1 MAPLASA
8 PAPRYPGLAPSY
20 VMLDL
25 ETTGATGT
33 TDRIT
38 EIGLVRIEGGQE
50 VARFSSLVNPGMP
63 VPPFIQR
70 LTGITTD
77 MVAAAPPFEDL
88 ASTLAALLK
97 DAVLVAHNVRFDHG
111 FLKNEFAR
119 LDIDLRVKTLCTVR
133 LSRKLY
139 PQYKSHGLDAIM
151 QRHGLN
157 TLARHR
163 AMGDVEVVLAWL
175 KEVETELGLDTLQ
188 AATNE
193 LLAGSSSIPSHL
205 QTPIKNIPQT
215 PGVYV
220 FYGESPLPL
229 YIGKSVNLRARVMS
243 HFQAD
248 HKINKD
254 MRIAQEL
261 TRIEWFET
269 AGELGALL
277 LESRMV
283 KQLQPVHNQQLR
295 RQNQLCTWELV
306 PDPSTRPLLN
316 LRTMAQ
322 LDATAQS
329 HLYGPFRSKKQALD
343 GLRTLAEEHN
353 LCLQAL
359 GLESGKGKCFAHQI
373 GKCRGVCCGQESP
386 ALHYARVQVA
396 LSQLKL
402 ARWPFAG
409 KIALREMSTAGDRTD
424 VHVFDQWCHLAT
436 ARDDAELEEAKNRHH
451 GDGLAFDLDTY
462 KMLQK
467 FLAKPQNRSSIVLL
481 R

>member
-1 MAPLASA
+1 MAPLAT
-8 PAPRYPGLAPSY
+8 PPTKRFPGLAPSY

-33 TDRIT
+33 NDRIT
-38 EIGLVRIEGGQE
+38 EIGLVRIEDGLE

-63 VPPFIQR
+63 VPPFIER
-70 LTGITTD
+70 LTGISTN
-77 MVAAAPPFEDL
+77 MVSKAPPFEDL
-88 ASTLAALLK
+88 ASQLAALLK

-151 QRHGLN
+151 QRHGLS

-175 KEVETELGLDTLQ
+175 AQVEAQLGRDALQ
-188 AATNE
+188 AAANE

-220 FYGESPLPL
+220 FYGDSPLPL
-229 YIGKSVNLRARVMS
+229 YVGKSINLRTRVMS
-243 HFQAD
+243 HFQSD
-248 HKINKD
+248 HKISKD
-254 MRIAQEL
+254 MRIVQEL
-261 TRIEWFET
+261 TRIEWIET

-283 KQLQPVHNQQLR
+283 KDLQPVHNQQLR

-306 PDPSTRPLLN
+306 PDPGTKPLLN
-316 LRTMAQ
+316 LRTLPQ
-322 LDATAQS
+322 LDAAAQT

-343 GLRTLAEEHN
+343 GLRTLAEEHV

-373 GKCRGVCCGQESP
+373 GKCRGVCCGQESH

-396 LSQLKL
+396 LSQFKL

-409 KIALREMSTAGDRTD
+409 KIAVREVSAMHDRTD

-436 ARDDAELEEAKNRHH
+436 AKDDAELEEAISRHH
-451 GDGLAFDLDTY
+451 GQGLAFDLDTY

-467 FLAKPQNRSSIVLL
+467 FLAKPQNRSSIVMI
-481 R
+481 